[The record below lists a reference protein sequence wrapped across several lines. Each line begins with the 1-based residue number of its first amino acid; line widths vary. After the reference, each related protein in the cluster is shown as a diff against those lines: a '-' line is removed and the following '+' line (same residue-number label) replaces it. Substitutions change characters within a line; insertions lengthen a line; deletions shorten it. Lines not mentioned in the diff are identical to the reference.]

1 MNLFIPPEPLEDPPP
16 EPLEDP
22 PLEPTSWQ
30 PSDSEATALPP
41 LPLAE
46 APVGNKVPLQ
56 KLNTNER
63 RDYKAVETTQ
73 LSPNTL
79 DSEPTSSAHMPLEDV
94 EAKKIRKKMAQNKRI
109 RELKSLKRVVKKHY
123 LMITRF
129 NDYTHS
135 EMLEYCKHIKGVQCC
150 YGVPRLVSNF
160 VNPDGIMFVLEMNN
174 DIDKIVGIGMV
185 RNVAI
190 AGKHRIYEEENYNR
204 YAYLGKTRIAR
215 EQMTPDEEEL
225 MKILDN
231 YCFKGCRHQKRGQG
245 INFFPPNVEI
255 PEYNAVEFII
265 GMFKRRL

>member
-1 MNLFIPPEPLEDPPP
+1 MNLFTPPEPLEAPPLEAPPP
-16 EPLEDP
+16 EPLEAP
-22 PLEPTSWQ
+22 PYES
-30 PSDSEATALPP
+30 LPIEL
-41 LPLAE
+41 LPE
-46 APVGNKVPLQ
+46 HN
-56 KLNTNER
+56 R
-63 RDYKAVETTQ
+63 RDYNALATKW
-73 LSPNTL
+73 PKTL
-79 DSEPTSSAHMPLEDV
+79 DSEPTMSAPSQETTFPLAEAPSQETTFPLE
-94 EAKKIRKKMAQNKRI
+94 EKIRKRMEQNKKI

-129 NDYTHS
+129 NDCTHS
-135 EMLEYCKHIKGVQCC
+135 EMLEYCKHIKGVQCS

-185 RNVAI
+185 RNIAI

-225 MKILDN
+225 MKILDKH
-231 YCFKGCRHQKRGQG
+231 CFKGCSHQKRGQG

-265 GMFKRRL
+265 GMFKRRI

>member
-1 MNLFIPPEPLEDPPP
+1 MNLFIPPEPLEAPPP
-16 EPLEDP
+16 EP
-22 PLEPTSWQ
+22 PLEPTSWK
-30 PSDSEATALPP
+30 PSDSEATTLPP
-41 LPLAE
+41 LPLQKTQNNKEGAG
-46 APVGNKVPLQ
+46 GNV
-56 KLNTNER
+56 
-63 RDYKAVETTQ
+63 V
-73 LSPNTL
+73 
-79 DSEPTSSAHMPLEDV
+79 PLEDV
-94 EAKKIRKKMAQNKRI
+94 EEKKIRKKMAQNKRI

-129 NDYTHS
+129 NDCTHS
-135 EMLEYCKHIKGVQCC
+135 EMLKYCKHIKGVQCC